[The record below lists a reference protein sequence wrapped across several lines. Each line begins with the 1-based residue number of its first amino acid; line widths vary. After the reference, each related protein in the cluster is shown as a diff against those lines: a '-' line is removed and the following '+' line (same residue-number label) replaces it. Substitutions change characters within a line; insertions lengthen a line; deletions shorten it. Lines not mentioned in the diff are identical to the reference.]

1 MEHSGVV
8 RVLIETLCE
17 IQISSGLP
25 APELTEHSKPLDLD
39 EFDSLK
45 CLELE
50 VLVSEKLRFEVKG
63 VLVPEDEPGTV
74 LTVAEVA
81 ERIAQTPG
89 FGGAENV

>member
-45 CLELE
+45 CLELA
-50 VLVSEKLRFEVKG
+50 SNSPPSNG
-63 VLVPEDEPGTV
+63 SGGSIT
-74 LTVAEVA
+74 
-81 ERIAQTPG
+81 IASSSRMAISPRPSTKSCIIRVRTLQSSL
-89 FGGAENV
+89 